1 MTIDILE
8 ESEKKLIDDINML
21 SENITELE
29 TKNTDLKGKQ
39 NSIKDSNS
47 SSIKLYYD
55 TNDTF
60 HKYKLSNI
68 LIGIFFIIGTVCF
81 YMLQY
86 KYEQFIHFIDNVKI
100 FNAGKVVLNNNI
112 NSIKN
117 IKVKSVGESVDTLVK
132 NKDQIIHDVTEIIKK
147 NNIKQN

>member
-1 MTIDILE
+1 MTIDILKDKE
-8 ESEKKLIDDINML
+8 QTLINDISILTDDIN
-21 SENITELE
+21 ELE
-29 TKNTDLKGKQ
+29 TKNTDLKSKQ

-60 HKYKLSNI
+60 HKYKLANI

-117 IKVKSVGESVDTLVK
+117 MKVKSVGESIDTLVK
-132 NKDQIIHDVTEIIKK
+132 NKDEIINDVTKIIKK
-147 NNIKQN
+147 NNIK

>member
-1 MTIDILE
+1 MTNAEQTLKEINDLNEQIGALE
-8 ESEKKLIDDINML
+8 Q
-21 SENITELE
+21 ENS
-29 TKNTDLKGKQ
+29 KLKGRQ

-147 NNIKQN
+147 NNIK

>member
-1 MTIDILE
+1 MTNEELKEQEQTLINDISILT
-8 ESEKKLIDDINML
+8 DDIN
-21 SENITELE
+21 ELE
-29 TKNTDLKGKQ
+29 TKNTDLKSKQ

-117 IKVKSVGESVDTLVK
+117 MKVKSVRESIDTLVK
-132 NKDQIIHDVTEIIKK
+132 NKDEIINDVTKIIKK
-147 NNIKQN
+147 NNIK

>member
-1 MTIDILE
+1 MTNEELKEQEQTLINDISILT
-8 ESEKKLIDDINML
+8 DDIN
-21 SENITELE
+21 ELE
-29 TKNTDLKGKQ
+29 TKNTDLKSKQ

-68 LIGIFFIIGTVCF
+68 LIAIFFIIGTLCF

-86 KYEQFIHFIDNVKI
+86 KYEKFIHFINNVKI

-132 NKDQIIHDVTEIIKK
+132 NKDEIINHVTKIIKK
-147 NNIKQN
+147 NNIK

>member
-1 MTIDILE
+1 MTIDILKDKE
-8 ESEKKLIDDINML
+8 QTLINDISILTDDIN
-21 SENITELE
+21 ELE
-29 TKNTDLKGKQ
+29 TKNTDLKSKQ

-86 KYEQFIHFIDNVKI
+86 KYEKFIHFINNVKI
-100 FNAGKVVLNNNI
+100 FNASK
-112 NSIKN
+112 SCIK
-117 IKVKSVGESVDTLVK
+117 
-132 NKDQIIHDVTEIIKK
+132 
-147 NNIKQN
+147 

>member
-1 MTIDILE
+1 MTIDILKDKE
-8 ESEKKLIDDINML
+8 QTLINDISILTDDIN
-21 SENITELE
+21 ELE
-29 TKNTDLKGKQ
+29 TKNTDLKSKQ

-86 KYEQFIHFIDNVKI
+86 KYEKFIHFINNVKI
-100 FNAGKVVLNNNI
+100 FNASKVVLNNNI
-112 NSIKN
+112 NRIKN
-117 IKVKSVGESVDTLVK
+117 IKVKSVGESINTLVK
-132 NKDQIIHDVTEIIKK
+132 NKDEIINDVTKIIKK
-147 NNIKQN
+147 NNTK

>member
-1 MTIDILE
+1 MTIDILKDKE
-8 ESEKKLIDDINML
+8 QTLINDISILTDDIN
-21 SENITELE
+21 ELE

-117 IKVKSVGESVDTLVK
+117 MKVKSVRESIDTLVK
-132 NKDQIIHDVTEIIKK
+132 NKDEIINDVTKIIKK
-147 NNIKQN
+147 NNIK